1 MASKFQQ
8 LIDNIMENM
17 NAAGAGGALGTP
29 QQAVYNPPS
38 NVNSGDTYAPNN
50 AMNLFGFP
58 KVAKRKKPEL
68 LVFGKSKRKPK
79 KKRK

>member
-1 MASKFQQ
+1 MASRFQQ

-17 NAAGAGGALGTP
+17 NAAGAGGVFGTP

-50 AMNLFGFP
+50 AMNLFRFP
-58 KVAKRKKPEL
+58 KVTKRKKPEL
-68 LVFGKSKRKPK
+68 LVFGKNK
-79 KKRK
+79 KKVRKKK